1 MDLKLL
7 SEPEISIS
15 FSFLVL
21 GSGVELGWGHVL
33 DERMEAGYEDVVMDM
48 DMDT

>member
-1 MDLKLL
+1 M
-7 SEPEISIS
+7 SEPVISTS

-21 GSGVELGWGHVL
+21 GSGLELGWGHVL
-33 DERMEAGYEDVVMDM
+33 DERMEAGYEDVVMDK